1 MRQWMEQEKNA
12 VLQKAGNLETGC
24 MAAKECPKIHCWKLK
39 NDENLLRNGMRI
51 FRLHGNL
58 QRLFSWWWNQI
69 HKVCSILEAE
79 SSHMLIMIRLVLAPK
94 WYSVFDFQ
102 NILHLIHGL
111 PFPKGGYLSQKP
123 SHHKIFAKKDLS
135 EVFNT
140 DEVRNPSG

>member
-1 MRQWMEQEKNA
+1 MRYFKRQGTWRR
-12 VLQKAGNLETGC
+12 
-24 MAAKECPKIHCWKLK
+24 AAWQPRNVPKFIAWKLK

-69 HKVCSILEAE
+69 HEVCSILEAE